1 MPGKGKNT
9 VKNRPSRQSFA
20 ESLVTANKATNDD
33 YPSSASTCSSSKT
46 NPIRSRSPL
55 INSDERK
62 NYSNTNIKFTLTKT
76 TDGQAGNTSTT
87 LIPLHKASL
96 SQQVPTKTATGQADN
111 AAAATLGD
119 DELIVTND
127 VSFPEDMETDPKKS
141 YKRKRETVTAT
152 SPPKANLP
160 PPLTIT
166 ASAPTQKSSP
176 SPISRQHEGGP
187 STSTSTSAKS
197 GEWIP
202 VKSSG
207 NKLPFKI
214 PRNNSDDLRN
224 KLPQKQHDLQQQLP
238 RQQPP
243 QQQAHQQPHNSYANA
258 VRNPPNSSPPMPWG
272 KLELRIFCT
281 TYRQAPM
288 NQQTWAALH
297 LSIMQ
302 TVESEVEN
310 EEADDDIMEA
320 TEVKKMWWHAKLE
333 CGIIEVYSHKALTWY
348 RRVVNDYNGTL
359 KAWSWDEKPEPRLK
373 VWIKPRFSHLTPEK
387 YIHLCLKYHPRIK
400 DQPWHLES
408 TTDDKGGKRTAYI

>member
-62 NYSNTNIKFTLTKT
+62 NHSNTNIKFTLTKT

-87 LIPLHKASL
+87 LTPLNKASL

-127 VSFPEDMETDPKKS
+127 VSFPEDMETDAKKS

-176 SPISRQHEGGP
+176 SPISRQHEGGA

-202 VKSSG
+202 VKSAPETNSPSKYLETTRTISET
-207 NKLPFKI
+207 NY
-214 PRNNSDDLRN
+214 PRNNMTSN
-224 KLPQKQHDLQQQLP
+224 NNYHDNNHLN
-238 RQQPP
+238 
-243 QQQAHQQPHNSYANA
+243 NS
-258 VRNPPNSSPPMPWG
+258 R
-272 KLELRIFCT
+272 T
-281 TYRQAPM
+281 TP
-288 NQQTWAALH
+288 TPT
-297 LSIMQ
+297 LS
-302 TVESEVEN
+302 
-310 EEADDDIMEA
+310 
-320 TEVKKMWWHAKLE
+320 
-333 CGIIEVYSHKALTWY
+333 
-348 RRVVNDYNGTL
+348 GTL
-359 KAWSWDEKPEPRLK
+359 PTPHPICRGASWS
-373 VWIKPRFSHLTPEK
+373 
-387 YIHLCLKYHPRIK
+387 
-400 DQPWHLES
+400 
-408 TTDDKGGKRTAYI
+408 